1 MSSAK
6 FIVPDP
12 ETPVAGGTMK
22 VHVIRAGLDS
32 HTDKDDRV
40 AVEAPLEYMLHHPAL
55 GLEPVSFG

>member
-6 FIVPDP
+6 FIAPDQ

-22 VHVIRAGLDS
+22 VHIVRAGLDS
-32 HTDKDDRV
+32 HIDKDDRV

-55 GLEPVSFG
+55 GLEPVR